1 MSTLVVQERHL
12 WLCLA
17 DMRDTDK
24 VRFLNSPCPRPASLA
39 TRSRT
44 SPSSSRLYR
53 SSLRRLATSCP
64 GGPLLHPLCRRQ
76 HLSLLVA
83 EGDPLRL
90 PPFPH
95 RSNSLHPSGAVEPVV
110 SGVPSPSCTAP
121 SPGGGPGGKSFVFS
135 FCSAGTQIFNKRAVS
150 VISGSEE
157 GSESSG
163 RSKTSPL
170 SSTSSIA
177 SGQQRAVRDGHPS
190 LSCTPCP
197 AVEPGKCCTA
207 HSDPATG
214 RLPKRA
220 PRAASLRSTSLPH
233 CGYAGGPL
241 GPTCAVSAS
250 LVSAP
255 QSISLAHS
263 DHQARL
269 CDSVRPASPQVQ
281 GCPLH
286 FSESWS
292 IPMSCVRRSQSY
304 WRRTR

>member
-1 MSTLVVQERHL
+1 MPTKSGSLIP
-12 WLCLA
+12 
-17 DMRDTDK
+17 
-24 VRFLNSPCPRPASLA
+24 PCPRPASLA
-39 TRSRT
+39 TWSRT
-44 SPSSSRLYR
+44 LPSSSRLYR

-64 GGPLLHPLCRRQ
+64 GGLLLHPLCRRQ
-76 HLSLLVA
+76 HLSLLIA

-90 PPFPH
+90 PPR

-110 SGVPSPSCTAP
+110 SGVPSPSRPPPRGAAMPRARGLRTGDPEMIGTALQEMVTAP
-121 SPGGGPGGKSFVFS
+121 LLPPEEGRVVNPLFFPSVPPGPAAS
-135 FCSAGTQIFNKRAVS
+135 GTQIFNKRAVS

-170 SSTSSIA
+170 SSTSSVA

-190 LSCTPCP
+190 LSFTPCP
-197 AVEPGKCCTA
+197 AVEPGKCYTA

-220 PRAASLRSTSLPH
+220 PRAASLCSTSLPH

-250 LVSAP
+250 LVRAP
-255 QSISLAHS
+255 
-263 DHQARL
+263 
-269 CDSVRPASPQVQ
+269 
-281 GCPLH
+281 
-286 FSESWS
+286 
-292 IPMSCVRRSQSY
+292 
-304 WRRTR
+304 